1 MLDKGREEGVEHMYF
16 RSWKNTFT
24 YCTVTEI
31 LVRGTKI
38 PGKFGLLDYY
48 FQKILVRAWN
58 NGPSANTSV
67 YKHFNDTSLCQS
79 VQYHKA

>member
-1 MLDKGREEGVEHMYF
+1 MVGLDKWTSHLALVQFDKQEEACHRNFGPA
-16 RSWKNTFT
+16 K
-24 YCTVTEI
+24 I

-38 PGKFGLLDYY
+38 PGKFGPPDYY

-67 YKHFNDTSLCQS
+67 
-79 VQYHKA
+79 